1 MAEAKQW
8 VERDP
13 QGEDVFWP
21 NEAMKE
27 RAWVSDASI
36 YEEAM
41 EDPEEFWAEQARE
54 GIDWFE
60 EWEETYQQEPYN
72 YEWFV
77 GGKLNLAYNA
87 LDRHVEGGKADETA
101 LIWEPE
107 PTDEET
113 VKYTYGE
120 LLEEVSKFSNVL
132 ESLGVEKGDRVGI
145 YMPMIPES
153 LVAMLACARVGAA
166 HSVVFSAFSPDSLK
180 DRLLDADAKVLITAD
195 GYYRRGK
202 PLNLKKN
209 ADKGA
214 DGSPVEDMVVVKRAG
229 VDVDMMEGRDH
240 WYGDLMEGASAE
252 HEPAVMDSSDLA
264 FILYT
269 SGTTG
274 KPKGVMHHVGGYTVQ
289 AYLTAK
295 WNFDLHDGD
304 IFWCTADVGWIT
316 GHTYINYGPLLNGV
330 TTLVY
335 EGAPDY
341 PEYDRLWEIVE
352 DNGVTGFYTAPTA
365 IRMFIK
371 QGTEWP
377 EKHDLSS
384 IRVLG
389 TVGEPINKD
398 AWMWYFENI
407 GGGRCP
413 VVDTWW
419 QTETGANVINALPG
433 VGPFIPTY
441 AGKAF
446 PGIKAELLDTEGN
459 EVGVDEGG
467 YLTLRPPFPPS
478 LIRGVYGRPEKFRD
492 EYWSE
497 YGPEYYYTSD
507 GARKDEDG
515 NIRITGRLDDV
526 MNVAGHRLA
535 TGEVENA
542 VSQHEDVAEAAVVS
556 RPDEVKGE
564 VPVAFVMLERGA
576 DPEGL
581 EEELIKLVDDAI
593 GPTARPADI
602 IIADEVPKTRS
613 GKIMRRILKS
623 LVRGE
628 DVGDLTTLRNP
639 ESVERLQE
647 KVSQAE

>member
-1 MAEAKQW
+1 LAEAKQW

>member
-1 MAEAKQW
+1 
-8 VERDP
+8 
-13 QGEDVFWP
+13 
-21 NEAMKE
+21 MKE
-27 RAWVSDASI
+27 RAWVSDESI
-36 YEEAM
+36 YEEAAQS
-41 EDPEEFWAEQARE
+41 PEEFWAEQARQ
-54 GIDWFE
+54 GIDWYE
-60 EWEETYQQEPYN
+60 EWDETYRQEPYD
-72 YEWFV
+72 YDWFV

-87 LDRHVEGGKADETA
+87 LDRHVEAGKGDKTA

-107 PTDEET
+107 PTDQAT
-113 VKYTYGE
+113 VKYTYSE
-120 LLEEVSKFSNVL
+120 LLEEVSKFANVL
-132 ESLGVEKGDRVGI
+132 EGLGVEKGDRVGI
-145 YMPMIPES
+145 YMPMIPEA
-153 LVAMLACARVGAA
+153 LVAMLGCARVGAV
-166 HSVVFSAFSPDSLK
+166 HSVVFSAFSPDSLR
-180 DRLLDADAKVLITAD
+180 DRLDDANAKVLITAD
-195 GYYRRGK
+195 GYHRRGK

-209 ADKGA
+209 ADKGVK
-214 DGSPVEDMVVVKRAG
+214 DSPTDKVVVVNRAG
-229 VDVDMMEGRDH
+229 LDVNMKSGRDH
-240 WYGDLMEGASAE
+240 WYSDLMEGSSSD
-252 HEPAVMDSSDLA
+252 HEPAVMNSTDLA

-274 KPKGVMHHVGGYTVQ
+274 RPKGVMHHVGGYTVQ
-289 AYLTAK
+289 TYLTAK
-295 WNFDLHDGD
+295 WNFDLHEDD

-316 GHTYINYGPLLNGV
+316 GHSYINYGPLLNGV
-330 TTLVY
+330 STVVY

-341 PEYDRLWEIVE
+341 PEYDRFWQIIEE
-352 DNGVTGFYTAPTA
+352 QGVTGFYTAPTA

-371 QGTEWP
+371 QGKEWP

-384 IRVLG
+384 LRILG

-398 AWMWYFENI
+398 AWLWYYENI

-413 VVDTWW
+413 VIDTWW

-441 AGKAF
+441 AGKPF
-446 PGIKAELLDTEGN
+446 PGINAELLDTEGQP
-459 EVGVDEGG
+459 VGVDEGG

-478 LIRGVYGRPEKFRD
+478 LVRGVYKRPEKFRD

-507 GARKDEDG
+507 GARKDEEG

-542 VSQHEDVAEAAVVS
+542 ISKHEDVAEAAVVS
-556 RPDEVKGE
+556 RPDDVKGE

-576 DPEGL
+576 DAEGL

-602 IIADEVPKTRS
+602 VIADEVPKTRS

-639 ESVERLQE
+639 ESVEELQ
-647 KVSQAE
+647 KKL

>member
-1 MAEAKQW
+1 MVQEKKWAK
-8 VERDP
+8 P
-13 QGEDVFWP
+13 HPKHKDVFVP
-21 NEAMKE
+21 TEEMKE
-27 RAWVSDASI
+27 RAWVSDESI
-36 YEEAM
+36 YEEAAQS
-41 EDPEEFWAEQARE
+41 PEEFWAEQARQ
-54 GIDWFE
+54 GIDWYE
-60 EWEETYQQEPYN
+60 EWDETYRQEPYD
-72 YEWFV
+72 YDWFV

-87 LDRHVEGGKADETA
+87 LDRHVEAGKGDKTA

-107 PTDEET
+107 PTDQAT
-113 VKYTYGE
+113 VKYTYSE
-120 LLEEVSKFSNVL
+120 LLEEVSKFANVL
-132 ESLGVEKGDRVGI
+132 EGLGVEKGDRVGI
-145 YMPMIPES
+145 YMPMIPEA
-153 LVAMLACARVGAA
+153 LVAMLGCARVGAV
-166 HSVVFSAFSPDSLK
+166 HSVVFSAFSPDSLR
-180 DRLLDADAKVLITAD
+180 DRLDDANAKVLITAD
-195 GYYRRGK
+195 GYHRRGK

-209 ADKGA
+209 ADKGVK
-214 DGSPVEDMVVVKRAG
+214 DSPTDKVVVVNRAG
-229 VDVDMMEGRDH
+229 LDVNMKSGRDH
-240 WYGDLMEGASAE
+240 WYSDLMEGSSSD
-252 HEPAVMDSSDLA
+252 HEPAVMNSTDLA

-274 KPKGVMHHVGGYTVQ
+274 RPKGVMHHVGGYTVQ
-289 AYLTAK
+289 TYLTAK
-295 WNFDLHDGD
+295 WNFDLHEDD

-316 GHTYINYGPLLNGV
+316 GHSYINYGPLLNGV
-330 TTLVY
+330 STVVY

-341 PEYDRLWEIVE
+341 PEYDRFWQIIEE
-352 DNGVTGFYTAPTA
+352 QGVTGFYTAPTA

-371 QGTEWP
+371 QGKEWP

-384 IRVLG
+384 LRILG

-398 AWMWYFENI
+398 AWLWYYENI

-413 VVDTWW
+413 VIDTWW

-441 AGKAF
+441 AGKPF
-446 PGIKAELLDTEGN
+446 PGINAELLDTEGQP
-459 EVGVDEGG
+459 VGVDEGG

-478 LIRGVYGRPEKFRD
+478 LVRGVYKRPEKFRD

-507 GARKDEDG
+507 GARKDEEG

-542 VSQHEDVAEAAVVS
+542 ISKHEDVAEAAVVS
-556 RPDEVKGE
+556 RPDDVKGE

-576 DPEGL
+576 DAEGL

-602 IIADEVPKTRS
+602 VIADEVPKTRS

-639 ESVERLQE
+639 ESVEELQ
-647 KVSQAE
+647 KKL